1 MPKTIAS
8 YLKLADPESYTGH
21 SFRRSSATLLADS
34 GADLVTLKQHGGWK
48 SSTVAEGYVEDSFN
62 QKKKVCQQ
70 ITSSITTTPG
80 ESFPCASSDNNV
92 INIEPSTS
100 KTYNI
105 QQKEN
110 EILNQQTKHV
120 SLNFNNC
127 SNVSIFLTSKEN

>member
-1 MPKTIAS
+1 MSKTIAS
-8 YLKLADPESYTGH
+8 YLQLADPESYTGH

-34 GADLVTLKQHGGWK
+34 GADLVTLKRHGGWK
-48 SSTVAEGYVEDSFN
+48 SSTIAEGYVEDSFN

-100 KTYNI
+100 KT
-105 QQKEN
+105 
-110 EILNQQTKHV
+110 
-120 SLNFNNC
+120 
-127 SNVSIFLTSKEN
+127 